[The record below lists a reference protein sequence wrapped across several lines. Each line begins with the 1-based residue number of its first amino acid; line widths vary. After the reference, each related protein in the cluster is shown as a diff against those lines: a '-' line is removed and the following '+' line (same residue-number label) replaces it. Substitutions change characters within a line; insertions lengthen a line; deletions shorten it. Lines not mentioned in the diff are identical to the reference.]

1 MRNISKPA
9 LAMKTQPKSVGTR
22 PPLKFQ
28 GVALILFVS
37 FLSRALL
44 QGNPPQENKEP
55 DILSLQIGMPHAR
68 VCLGSSF
75 VRVKA
80 ELKNV
85 SEGTVAIDPEQ
96 LLYAWSADE
105 VPKPDQMGFKDREIV
120 TDSVPIDLPKSKHRT
135 PQCKCVVLRPGE
147 SIKKSVK
154 VDLGNP
160 PFFDKVGRFKVNIR
174 YGVFDEG
181 TFKGAKFFIGVVRSN
196 EFAFSVGPCKNQPQ
210 ADPQASTKR

>member
-1 MRNISKPA
+1 
-9 LAMKTQPKSVGTR
+9 MKTNLKSVGTR

-28 GVALILFVS
+28 GVALILLVL
-37 FLSRALL
+37 FLSGALL
-44 QGNPPQENKEP
+44 QGNPRQENKEP
-55 DILSLQIGMPHAR
+55 DILSLQIGMPHAKA
-68 VCLGSSF
+68 CLGSSF
-75 VRVKA
+75 VKVKA

-85 SEGTVAIDPEQ
+85 SEGTVAVDPEQ

-105 VPKPDQMGFKDREIV
+105 APKPDQMGFKNREIV

-181 TFKGAKFFIGVVRSN
+181 TFKGTKFFVGVVPSN
-196 EFAFSVGPCKNQPQ
+196 EFTFSVEPCKHQPQ
-210 ADPQASTKR
+210 TDLQGSTKR